1 MTIFDKFQYL
11 VETRETLLASGIDS
25 IHVVMDTVNSP
36 TEAMVNG
43 RKMILAGTN
52 NYLGLTFDP
61 ACIEAAS
68 QAARA
73 EGTGTTGSRAA
84 NGSYS
89 AHVELERELADFFE
103 CRHAIVF
110 SKVETQIK
118 TTNRLETNRSKKHVA
133 AS

>member
-11 VETRETLLASGIDS
+11 VDTRKTLQTVGIDS

-61 ACIEAAS
+61 TCIDAACE
-68 QAARA
+68 AARA

-84 NGSYS
+84 NGSYA
-89 AHVELERELADFFE
+89 AHLKLERELADFFE
-103 CRHAIVF
+103 FYGVVHDDP
-110 SKVETQIK
+110 
-118 TTNRLETNRSKKHVA
+118 
-133 AS
+133 